1 VPFVQTVLGPVA
13 DTDLGRVMAH
23 EHVFSLQPG
32 GWMGTDVDAAV
43 AALLPLRDLGFG
55 TVVDLSP
62 YGVVGRDPDGANA
75 VALREVAVR
84 AGLHIVA
91 GTAVY
96 LESFAPDWAREAS
109 VEELAARFVRD
120 ATVGIGSTS
129 VRAGVL
135 GEQATGLDT
144 ISPFEERAFRAALQ
158 AQRETGLAL
167 FTHTTHG
174 TMAHEQLDLV
184 VAEGV
189 DPGRVVVGH
198 LDTQLSADLAQSLL
212 DRGALVAV
220 DTIGKQVWDFF
231 LGPVGGDRAE
241 GEFAKQAFFRAD
253 TRRADLVAG
262 LVERGYVDR
271 IVLAQDLTGAECW
284 MNPDTHGRLGYR
296 YLAEVFVPMLHERGV
311 DEDQVETMLARTPA
325 RLLAVA

>member
-1 VPFVQTVLGPVA
+1 
-13 DTDLGRVMAH
+13 MAH

-32 GWMGTDVDAAV
+32 GWLGTDVDAAV

-62 YGVVGRDPDGANA
+62 YGVVGRDSDGGNV
-75 VALREVAVR
+75 VALREVASR
-84 AGLHIVA
+84 TGLHIVA

-96 LESFAPDWAREAS
+96 LESFAPVWARDADLDA
-109 VEELAARFVRD
+109 LAARFIRD
-120 ATVGIGSTS
+120 ANAGIGSTD

-135 GEQATGLDT
+135 GEQATGLGA
-144 ISPFEERAFRAALQ
+144 ISSFEERAFRAALR
-158 AQRETGLAL
+158 AQLETGLAL

-184 VAEGV
+184 DAEGA
-189 DPGRVVVGH
+189 DPNRVVIGH
-198 LDTQLSADLAQSLL
+198 LDTQLSTDLARSLL
-212 DRGALVAV
+212 DRGALIAV

-231 LGPVGGDRAE
+231 LAPTGGEREE
-241 GEFAKQAFFRAD
+241 GEFAKQSFHRAD

-262 LVERGYVDR
+262 LVERGYTDR

-284 MNPDTHGRLGYR
+284 MNLDTHGRLGYR
-296 YLAEVFVPMLHERGV
+296 YLADVFVPMLHERGV
-311 DEDQVETMLARTPA
+311 DEAQVETMLARTPA